1 MAKFEKYFLA
11 IVPEGDNQRLIT
23 SLKEDIKTE
32 FDVKYALKSPA
43 HVTLKMPFSFNE
55 RKEDRL
61 IQQLQ
66 DFLNTNT
73 GFEIKL
79 EGIFSFGTRVIYIGV
94 DRKKQLLDLQSN
106 LLAFCKKELKLIEE
120 LSDKNYHPHL
130 TIAFKDFKKDQM
142 PNIIHLA
149 RLTDIKLELN
159 INQICLLKKVEHRW
173 VILKILAFKAV

>member
-23 SLKEDIKTE
+23 SLKENIKAE

-43 HVTLKMPFSFNE
+43 HVTLKMPFSYNE

-66 DFLNTNT
+66 DFLNSKT

-79 EGIFSFGTRVIYIGV
+79 EGIFSFGMRVIYIGV
-94 DRKKQLLDLQSN
+94 EQKQTLLDLQSS

-142 PNIIHLA
+142 PNIIHLS
-149 RLTDIKLELN
+149 RLAKISQRLDIV
-159 INQICLLKKVEHRW
+159 QICLLKRVDYQW
-173 VILKILAFKAV
+173 VILKRLPINSR